1 MAAYLIV
8 YIKEIRDEKAY
19 AQYRQAVP
27 ASLAAGGGEYLARG
41 GAVQV
46 LEGDWTP
53 GRLVVVRFATS
64 GAARNWWA
72 SEQYASLRDLRWS
85 CSSANMVLV
94 EGVTAPTGS

>member
-8 YIKEIRDEKAY
+8 DIKQIRDEKAY
-19 AQYRQAVP
+19 AQYRESVP

-53 GRLVVVRFATS
+53 GRLVVVRFETS
-64 GAARNWWA
+64 RAARDWWA
-72 SEQYASLRDLRWS
+72 SEQYAALRSLRWA

-94 EGVTAPTGS
+94 EGVSTPTGS